1 MDSILTAFNVN
12 IVGRRRHDYGLINQR
27 MDLMMIIST
36 LQTNLSMQETEQQM
50 LVKKKYTVNFIPFQ
64 AK

>member
-1 MDSILTAFNVN
+1 
-12 IVGRRRHDYGLINQR
+12 

-36 LQTNLSMQETEQQM
+36 LQTNLSMQATEQQM
-50 LVKKKYTVNFIPFQ
+50 VVKNKYTVNFIPFQ